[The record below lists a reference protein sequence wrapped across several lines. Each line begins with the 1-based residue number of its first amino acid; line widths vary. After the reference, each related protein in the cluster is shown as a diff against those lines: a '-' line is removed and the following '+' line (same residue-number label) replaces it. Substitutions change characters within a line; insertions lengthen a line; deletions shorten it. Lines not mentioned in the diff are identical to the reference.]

1 MFHCQEWPGSGSSGE
16 RREWKGGEGR
26 GGEGRGGEGRGG
38 KGRGGYVTVHA
49 LHQVTQPHRVC
60 PLTDAGEGVSYSCS
74 WKEVLATLG
83 SQAPP
88 PLCKGVREGSGVM

>member
-1 MFHCQEWPGSGSSGE
+1 M
-16 RREWKGGEGR
+16 
-26 GGEGRGGEGRGG
+26 GG
-38 KGRGGYVTVHA
+38 KGRGGRGGEGKEGTGGEGRGCYVTVHA

-74 WKEVLATLG
+74 WKGVLATLG

-88 PLCKGVREGSGVM
+88 PPCKGMGEGSGVM

>member
-1 MFHCQEWPGSGSSGE
+1 M
-16 RREWKGGEGR
+16 EGR
-26 GGEGRGGEGRGG
+26 GGEGRGWERRGGRGG
-38 KGRGGYVTVHA
+38 EGRGGYVTVHA

-74 WKEVLATLG
+74 WKGVLATLG

-88 PLCKGVREGSGVM
+88 PPCKGVREGSGVM